1 MIYRKLDDGRLIIK
15 LAKKV
20 DQQLFLK
27 VCGTKNKTYG
37 EEFALNIYRSVF
49 LDADDI
55 LKEQQDYYSTEYD
68 SLGKYLFWRYHVPGD
83 VINEVTGKPDSG
95 YLVIIKDYPWEY
107 DEDDLFSDV
116 VKQILESLEEAK

>member
-20 DQQLFLK
+20 DQQQFLK
-27 VCGTKNKTYG
+27 VCGTKNKSYG

-49 LDADDI
+49 LQADDI
-55 LKEQQDYYSTEYD
+55 IREYQDYYSNEYE
-68 SLGKYLFWRYHVPGD
+68 SIEKFLFWRYHVPED
-83 VINEVTGKPDSG
+83 FISEVIRKPDSG

-107 DEDDLFSDV
+107 DEDNLFSDI